1 MIGRV
6 GRNPC
11 EQLHGLL
18 HTQRLKLEAA
28 ESKTPRDEKEI
39 EKIKLAIE
47 DTTQKLKENGC

>member
-1 MIGRV
+1 
-6 GRNPC
+6 
-11 EQLHGLL
+11 
-18 HTQRLKLEAA
+18 LEAA